1 MINRRLHKRHLENGL
16 ILLGSENHRV
26 PLVSLSAFVFA
37 GSDQNPLESPGL
49 AAITS
54 RLLEEG
60 TQNYSAGE
68 ISEIV
73 ESAGG
78 TLSTFSGRDLSGVS
92 LYVSPENLNV
102 SLDLLREMLLFPRF
116 PQDRFE
122 LERRKVLNYLQAFKD
137 DPYVVGA
144 NRFNRWI
151 YVNTPLQYPSLGIK
165 ESTERFQVDDV
176 KNFHLQKY
184 AAHKTI
190 IVAVGAANMEETF
203 DAIAKRFSN
212 WENPDFSWSE
222 IPELRRQTRPI
233 QDELL
238 MEKEQVTIFLGHL
251 GIARRNVDYHAL
263 QVMDVILGNGPGLTS
278 RIPRKVRDEQ
288 GLAYATYS
296 DISGSSGIYPGR
308 FLAFISTSSEN
319 RQRALDGIHSEI
331 EDIVRSGVTQEEVAI
346 AQDFLTGSF
355 VFEFQSNASTGQF
368 LLASE
373 VFSLGEDYADRYP
386 SIIRS
391 IDCEEVHR
399 VARQYLDTINC
410 TTVVVGPTHDGNFR
424 SQHSSKGQVNRTQ

>member
-1 MINRRLHKRHLENGL
+1 MNLRLHKLQLENGL
-16 ILLGSENHRV
+16 ILLGSENQRV

-37 GSDQNPLESPGL
+37 GSDQNPLENPGL
-49 AAITS
+49 AAITC

-78 TLSTFSGRDLSGVS
+78 TLSTFSERDLSGVS
-92 LYVSPENLNV
+92 LHLRPEDLNV

-116 PQDRFE
+116 PEDRFE
-122 LERRKVLNYLQAFKD
+122 LERQKVLNYLRALKD
-137 DPYVVGA
+137 DPCVVGV

-151 YVNTPLQYPSLGIK
+151 YANTPLQYPSLGIE
-165 ESTERFQVDDV
+165 ESTERFQVDEV

-190 IVAVGAANMEETF
+190 IVAVGALSMEETF
-203 DAIAKRFSN
+203 DAIAERFSN
-212 WENPDFSWSE
+212 WENPEFSWSDV
-222 IPELRRQTRPI
+222 PELRRQIRPI
-233 QDELL
+233 QDELF
-238 MEKEQVTIFLGHL
+238 MEKEQITIFLGHL
-251 GIARRNVDYHAL
+251 GITRCNVDYHAL
-263 QVMDVILGNGPGLTS
+263 QVMDVILGNGPGFTS
-278 RIPRKVRDEQ
+278 RIPRKLRDEQ
-288 GLAYATYS
+288 GLAYATYC

-308 FLAFISTSSEN
+308 FLAFISTSPEK
-319 RQRALDGIHSEI
+319 RQRALEGIHCEI
-331 EDIVRSGVTQEEVAI
+331 EDIVRNGVTQEELGV

-355 VFEFQSNASTGQF
+355 VFEFQSNSSTGRF

-373 VFSLGEDYADRYP
+373 VFGLGEDYPDRYP

-391 IDCEEVHR
+391 IDCGEVHR
-399 VARQYLDTINC
+399 VARQYLDTINY
-410 TTVVVGPTHDGNFR
+410 TTVVVGPTA
-424 SQHSSKGQVNRTQ
+424 

>member
-1 MINRRLHKRHLENGL
+1 MIDLRLHKRHLENGL

-26 PLVSLSAFVFA
+26 PLVSLSAFVFV
-37 GSDQNPLESPGL
+37 GSDQNSVESPGL

-78 TLSTFSGRDLSGVS
+78 TLSTFSERDLSGIS
-92 LYVSPENLNV
+92 LYVSPEDLNV

-122 LERRKVLNYLQAFKD
+122 LERRKILNHLQALKD
-137 DPYVVGA
+137 DPYVVGV
-144 NRFNRWI
+144 NQFNRRI
-151 YVNTPLQYPSLGIK
+151 YANTPLQYPSLGIE

-190 IVAVGAANMEETF
+190 IVAVGAVSMEETF
-203 DAIAKRFSN
+203 DAITKRFSS
-212 WENPDFSWSE
+212 WESPEFSWSE
-222 IPELRRQTRPI
+222 VPELRLQTRPI
-233 QDELL
+233 QDELF

-251 GIARRNVDYHAL
+251 GITRCNVDYYAL
-263 QVMDVILGNGPGLTS
+263 QVMDVILGNGPGFTS
-278 RIPRKVRDEQ
+278 RIPRKLREEQ

-296 DISGSSGIYPGR
+296 DISGSSGVYPGR
-308 FLAFISTSSEN
+308 FLAFISTSAEN
-319 RQRALDGIHSEI
+319 RQRALDGVHSEI
-331 EDIVRSGVTQEEVAI
+331 EDIVRSGVTQEELAV

-355 VFEFQSNASTGQF
+355 VFEFQSNSSTGRF
-368 LLASE
+368 LLASQA
-373 VFSLGEDYADRYP
+373 FSLGEDYADRYP
-386 SIIRS
+386 SIVRS
-391 IDCEEVHR
+391 IDCGEVHR
-399 VARQYLDTINC
+399 VARQYLDTINY

-424 SQHSSKGQVNRTQ
+424 S